1 MGSKKTYNRIKQ
13 HFFWP
18 GMAKDVKLFV
28 KTCLI
33 CQKTIQKGRIPVAPL
48 GSVPII
54 GVAFEKVAIDLI
66 GPIEPPSTEGH
77 RYILTLMDYATRY
90 PEAAA
95 LKDKTAETVA
105 NALIS
110 FFSRLGIPKEILS
123 DQGRQFTSEIM
134 KNICKTLSIK

>member
-1 MGSKKTYNRIKQ
+1 MGSKKTYNRIKH

-105 NALIS
+105 NALIN
-110 FFSRLGIPKEILS
+110 FF
-123 DQGRQFTSEIM
+123 Q
-134 KNICKTLSIK
+134 